1 MAQKG
6 GGYHIWDISNS
17 QAVEF
22 LKFGY
27 IATVVY
33 CPMALIVKIALLSI
47 LIRIFSP
54 YKTKVVLIY
63 VFLGVL
69 CIYYIIAEVIKIRM
83 CDPIPAYWLGNTAKC
98 FDQQAALIADSVIS
112 VVSDFIILVTPL
124 PLTWSLQMSRNKKLR
139 IIGILSAGGLATAFS
154 LYRLVLVVQQ
164 GKSADQTIVFTCVI
178 LSGNAEAGVGIICCC
193 LPTVNLVLSKL
204 RAYGSSANRSYG
216 YNNDSNVPL
225 SKIRNFGSKGDMS
238 KGNSRRDPEG
248 TVDYGTDQSHLI
260 SYAGAVEREP
270 DSRTPG
276 IHKTVD
282 VSQTV
287 ELVDERNRSGP
298 RQSPSL

>member
-1 MAQKG
+1 MIEFTNPNPVDALHTVLLVTQYLCIPIVTIFVFLRLGIRLYYKQNIGVEDYSCYVAWFLFMAYCAISIVVAQKG

-27 IATVVY
+27 IATVIY
-33 CPMALIVKIALLSI
+33 CPMALIVKVALLSI

-54 YKTKVVLIY
+54 YKTKVVVIY
-63 VFLGVL
+63 VFLGAL

-225 SKIRNFGSKGDMS
+225 SKIRNFG
-238 KGNSRRDPEG
+238 
-248 TVDYGTDQSHLI
+248 
-260 SYAGAVEREP
+260 
-270 DSRTPG
+270 
-276 IHKTVD
+276 
-282 VSQTV
+282 
-287 ELVDERNRSGP
+287 
-298 RQSPSL
+298 

>member
-1 MAQKG
+1 
-6 GGYHIWDISNS
+6 
-17 QAVEF
+17 
-22 LKFGY
+22 
-27 IATVVY
+27 
-33 CPMALIVKIALLSI
+33 MALIVKVALLSI

-63 VFLGVL
+63 VFLGAL
-69 CIYYIIAEVIKIRM
+69 CVYYIIAEVIKIRM

-139 IIGILSAGGLATAFS
+139 IVGILSAGGLATAFS
-154 LYRLVLVVQQ
+154 LYRLVLVVKEGQSQ
-164 GKSADQTIVFTCVI
+164 DQTIVFTCVI

-204 RAYGSSANRSYG
+204 RQYGSSANRSHGYG
-216 YNNDSNVPL
+216 YNNDSSVPL
-225 SKIRNFGSKGDMS
+225 SKVRGFGSKGAMS
-238 KGNSRRDPEG
+238 KGNSRRDPDG
-248 TVDYGTDQSHLI
+248 TIDYGTDQSHLI

-287 ELVDERNRSGP
+287 EMVDEHQQSGA
-298 RQSPSL
+298 RKSPSL

>member
-6 GGYHIWDISNS
+6 GGYHQSDLSNN

-22 LKFGY
+22 RKYGY

-54 YKTKVVLIY
+54 YKTKVMLIY
-63 VFLGVL
+63 VFLGLL

-83 CDPIPAYWLGNTAKC
+83 CDPIPAYWLGDVAKC

-112 VVSDFIILVTPL
+112 VVSDFIILVMPL

-139 IIGILSAGGLATAFS
+139 IMGILSAGGLATGFS
-154 LYRLVLVVQQ
+154 LYRLVVVVRD
-164 GKSADQTIVFTCVI
+164 GSSMDQTIVFTEVI
-178 LSGNAEAGVGIICCC
+178 LSGNAEAGVGLICAC

-216 YNNDSNVPL
+216 YNNGSSSVPL
-225 SKIRNFGSKGDMS
+225 SKMRNFGSKAGAS
-238 KGNSRRDPEG
+238 KNEPEG
-248 TVDYGTDQSHLI
+248 GTIDYGNDQSHLI
-260 SYAGAVEREP
+260 SYAGAVE
-270 DSRTPG
+270 TGTGGKAPG
-276 IHKTVD
+276 IQKTVD

-287 ELVDERNRSGP
+287 EMVDERDRN
-298 RQSPSL
+298 QSSRTSHSL